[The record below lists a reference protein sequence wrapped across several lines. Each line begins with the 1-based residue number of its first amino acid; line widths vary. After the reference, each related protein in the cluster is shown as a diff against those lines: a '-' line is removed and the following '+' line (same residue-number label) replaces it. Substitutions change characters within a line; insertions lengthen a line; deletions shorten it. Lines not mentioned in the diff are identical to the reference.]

1 MQVREV
7 DVAIIGAGT
16 AGMTAYRIAR
26 EHTDNLLVI
35 ESSHYG
41 TTCARVGCMPSKL
54 LIAAAEVNHQIGEA
68 GKFGI
73 DVSSSTV
80 DGARVMARV
89 KAERDRFVGFVEEAV
104 DDWPAEH
111 KLWGKAKFV
120 GPNELMVDGGVRVIA
135 KRIVIAAGTRPAIP
149 TPWYALGDRLLINDD
164 VFAWDTLPESIAVV
178 GTGVIGLEISQALSR
193 LGVRVHLFG
202 VANKFGPI
210 SDPFI
215 NAEAKKIFE
224 AELNVSADARVDS
237 AERTEQGVRVTY
249 SEKGEQKVAEF
260 ACLLA
265 ATGRRSNLD
274 ELNLKEAGVTL
285 NERGMPAFNEATGQ
299 IEDKPLFIAGDVS
312 NAHPLLHEAAD
323 DGRIA
328 GDNAG
333 SFPVIRAR
341 PRRAP
346 LSVVFTDPQIAL
358 VGARFSDLDN
368 STTSFAVGQVSFEN
382 QGRSRVIGKNKGI
395 LRVYGEQ
402 GTGVF
407 LGAEM
412 IGPAAEH
419 LGHLLSW
426 SVQHRLTVQQ
436 ILDSPFYHPVIEEGL
451 RTALRQLNRE
461 LRMGPVPVEGCLDCG
476 PGA

>member
-120 GPNELMVDGGVRVIA
+120 GPNELMVDGGVRVI
-135 KRIVIAAGTRPAIP
+135 
-149 TPWYALGDRLLINDD
+149 
-164 VFAWDTLPESIAVV
+164 
-178 GTGVIGLEISQALSR
+178 GLEISQALSR

-202 VANKFGPI
+202 VGNKFGPI

-285 NERGMPAFNEATGQ
+285 NDRGMPAFNEATGQ

-368 STTSFAVGQVSFEN
+368 STTSFAVGQVSFED

-436 ILDSPFYHPVIEEGL
+436 MLDSPFYHPVIEEGV

-461 LRMGPVPVEGCLDCG
+461 MRMGPVPVEGCLDCG

>member
-1 MQVREV
+1 
-7 DVAIIGAGT
+7 
-16 AGMTAYRIAR
+16 
-26 EHTDNLLVI
+26 
-35 ESSHYG
+35 
-41 TTCARVGCMPSKL
+41 
-54 LIAAAEVNHQIGEA
+54 
-68 GKFGI
+68 
-73 DVSSSTV
+73 
-80 DGARVMARV
+80 
-89 KAERDRFVGFVEEAV
+89 
-104 DDWPAEH
+104 
-111 KLWGKAKFV
+111 
-120 GPNELMVDGGVRVIA
+120 MVDGGVRVI
-135 KRIVIAAGTRPAIP
+135 
-149 TPWYALGDRLLINDD
+149 
-164 VFAWDTLPESIAVV
+164 
-178 GTGVIGLEISQALSR
+178 GLEIPQALSR

-202 VANKFGPI
+202 VGNKFGSI

-333 SFPVIRAR
+333 SFSVIRAR

-346 LSVVFTDPQIAL
+346 LSIVFTDPQIAL

-368 STTSFAVGQVSFEN
+368 STTSFAVGQVSFED

-436 ILDSPFYHPVIEEGL
+436 MLDSPFYHPVIEEGV

-461 LRMGPVPVEGCLDCG
+461 LRMGPVPVEGCFDCG

>member
-26 EHTDNLLVI
+26 EHTENLLVI

-54 LIAAAEVNHQIGEA
+54 LIAAAEVNHQISEA
-68 GKFGI
+68 EKFGI

-120 GPNELMVDGGVRVIA
+120 GPNELMVDDSVRVIA
-135 KRIVIAAGTRPAIP
+135 KRIVIAAGSRPAIP

-202 VANKFGPI
+202 VGNKFGPI

-215 NAEAKKIFE
+215 NAEA
-224 AELNVSADARVDS
+224 
-237 AERTEQGVRVTY
+237 
-249 SEKGEQKVAEF
+249 
-260 ACLLA
+260 
-265 ATGRRSNLD
+265 
-274 ELNLKEAGVTL
+274 
-285 NERGMPAFNEATGQ
+285 
-299 IEDKPLFIAGDVS
+299 
-312 NAHPLLHEAAD
+312 
-323 DGRIA
+323 
-328 GDNAG
+328 
-333 SFPVIRAR
+333 
-341 PRRAP
+341 
-346 LSVVFTDPQIAL
+346 
-358 VGARFSDLDN
+358 
-368 STTSFAVGQVSFEN
+368 
-382 QGRSRVIGKNKGI
+382 
-395 LRVYGEQ
+395 
-402 GTGVF
+402 
-407 LGAEM
+407 
-412 IGPAAEH
+412 
-419 LGHLLSW
+419 
-426 SVQHRLTVQQ
+426 
-436 ILDSPFYHPVIEEGL
+436 
-451 RTALRQLNRE
+451 
-461 LRMGPVPVEGCLDCG
+461 
-476 PGA
+476 

>member
-1 MQVREV
+1 
-7 DVAIIGAGT
+7 
-16 AGMTAYRIAR
+16 
-26 EHTDNLLVI
+26 
-35 ESSHYG
+35 
-41 TTCARVGCMPSKL
+41 
-54 LIAAAEVNHQIGEA
+54 
-68 GKFGI
+68 
-73 DVSSSTV
+73 
-80 DGARVMARV
+80 
-89 KAERDRFVGFVEEAV
+89 
-104 DDWPAEH
+104 
-111 KLWGKAKFV
+111 
-120 GPNELMVDGGVRVIA
+120 
-135 KRIVIAAGTRPAIP
+135 
-149 TPWYALGDRLLINDD
+149 
-164 VFAWDTLPESIAVV
+164 
-178 GTGVIGLEISQALSR
+178 
-193 LGVRVHLFG
+193 VHLFG
-202 VANKFGPI
+202 VGNKFGPI

-358 VGARFSDLDN
+358 VGARFSELDN
-368 STTSFAVGQVSFEN
+368 STTSFAVGQVSFED

-436 ILDSPFYHPVIEEGL
+436 MLDSPFYHPVIEEGV